1 MVSDDEFVSSLDV
14 SKLPPVIAAAFLRLA
29 RNCSRDRDD
38 WQVAVQT
45 EDFTKVFTDRD
56 FESLIQ
62 ILVEDIRMWLCARQ
76 RGPEMAPPIE
86 FILVRDP
93 SRRLTRARAIRAP
106 RG

>member
-1 MVSDDEFVSSLDV
+1 MISDDEFLSSLDV
-14 SKLPPVIAAAFLRLA
+14 SKLPPVIAAAFLRLV

-45 EDFTKVFTDRD
+45 EDFTKVYNDRD

-62 ILVEDIRMWLCARQ
+62 ILVEDICMWLCARQ
-76 RGPEMAPPIE
+76 RGPEVDPPVE
-86 FILVRDP
+86 FILLRNP
-93 SRRLTRARAIRAP
+93 PRRLTRARAIRAP